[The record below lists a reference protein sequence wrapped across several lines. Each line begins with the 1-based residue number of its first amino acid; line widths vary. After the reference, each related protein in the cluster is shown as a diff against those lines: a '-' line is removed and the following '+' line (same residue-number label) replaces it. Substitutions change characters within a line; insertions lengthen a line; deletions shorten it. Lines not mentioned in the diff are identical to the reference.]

1 MKLISVDEKS
11 DIRIDKYLIDILNIS
26 RSRIQK
32 LIEEE
37 KILVNDAIVKSSHI
51 VRVDDE
57 IKIEDIIEETNDVL
71 PVKMNL
77 DIVYEDKYLLVIN
90 KPSGMVVHPSIG
102 HYNDTLVNGIM
113 YHYNLSNDNNRA
125 GIVHRIDKDTS
136 GLLLIAKDDD
146 THFYLSKEIQKRNV
160 NRIYLALVSGV
171 IPHDTGTID
180 APIGRDLNDRKK
192 MNVTDVNSKNAIT
205 NFKVLKR
212 YKTATLIECKLD
224 TGRTHQ
230 IRVHM
235 KYIGYPIINDSVY
248 GKQIINDY
256 GQMLHAKTIGF
267 NHPITKEYMEF
278 SVDAEK
284 EFYEILKKYE
294 EE

>member
-11 DIRIDKYLIDILNIS
+11 DIRLDKYLIDILNIS

-57 IKIEDIIEETNDVL
+57 IKIEDIVEESNDVL
-71 PVKMNL
+71 PVKMELN
-77 DIVYEDKYLLVIN
+77 IVYEDKYLLVIN

-102 HYNDTLVNGIM
+102 HYNDTLVNGLM

-146 THFYLSKEIQKRNV
+146 THYYLSKEIQKRNV
-160 NRIYLALVSGV
+160 NRIYIALVSGV
-171 IPHDTGTID
+171 ILHDTGTID
-180 APIGRDLNDRKK
+180 APIGRDLNDRKR
-192 MNVTDVNSKNAIT
+192 MCVTDINSKNAIT

-212 YKTATLIECKLD
+212 YKTATLVECKLD

-248 GKQIINDY
+248 GKQITNDY

>member
-11 DIRIDKYLIDILNIS
+11 DIRLDKYLIDILNIS

-37 KILVNDAIVKSSHI
+37 KILVNDTIVKNSYI

-57 IKIEDIIEETNDVL
+57 IKIEDIVEESNDVL
-71 PVKMNL
+71 PVKMELN
-77 DIVYEDKYLLVIN
+77 IVYEDKYLLVIN

-102 HYNDTLVNGIM
+102 HYNDTLVNGLM

-146 THFYLSKEIQKRNV
+146 THYYLSKEIQKRNV
-160 NRIYLALVSGV
+160 NRIYIALVSGV
-171 IPHDTGTID
+171 ILHDTGTID
-180 APIGRDLNDRKK
+180 APIGRDLNDRKR
-192 MNVTDVNSKNAIT
+192 MCVTDINSKNAIT

-212 YKTATLIECKLD
+212 YKTATLVECKLD

-248 GKQIINDY
+248 GKQITNDY